1 MSCINPAEIKF
12 IQRRARSRQV
22 TMNRRFKD
30 WGIFKEV
37 FRHHIPKHAEVMYDV
52 AVITQ
57 ISIDNGEIFFHV
69 NYCNV

>member
-1 MSCINPAEIKF
+1 M
-12 IQRRARSRQV
+12 